1 MESVPAGVPSPVQ
14 RRERVLVQL
23 VTLLTP
29 GSAREQVLY
38 RPIEWGAERMV
49 RRHLRQVYRTR
60 LLLRGPHATMD
71 GLVAALSA
79 ASAHPQVRAV
89 DLVVNPHGTSRRLW
103 FVDGP
108 VDADEVAVAVV
119 RALTTHQRRRLRA
132 VFSTAC
138 YGMWHTDAWMRAGFC
153 VAVGS
158 RQIYADG
165 VTSLPRM
172 LRGWA
177 AGSTVR
183 DAVGDANAGWARR
196 RQDALAARY
205 YRTIGR
211 AADAGAVDS
220 ERVVDGARTMVITSD
235 PAQWRPPALPA

>member
-1 MESVPAGVPSPVQ
+1 M
-14 RRERVLVQL
+14 LVQL

-29 GSAREQVLY
+29 GHAREQALY
-38 RPIEWGAERMV
+38 RSIEWGAERTAWRYL
-49 RRHLRQVYRTR
+49 RRSYRTR
-60 LLLRGPHATMD
+60 LLLRGPEATVD
-71 GLVAALSA
+71 GLVGALST

-108 VDADEVAVAVV
+108 VDADEVSTALQ
-119 RALTTHQRRRLRA
+119 RALDAAQRRRLRT

-138 YGMWHTDAWMRAGFC
+138 YGMSHTDAWLRAGFC

-158 RQIYADG
+158 RGIYADG

-177 AGSTVR
+177 GGSTAQATV
-183 DAVGDANAGWARR
+183 DDANAAGPRG

-205 YRTIGR
+205 YRAIGR
-211 AADAGAVDS
+211 SGDADAVDS
-220 ERVVDGARTMVITSD
+220 ERVVDGARTMVITTD
-235 PAQWRPPALPA
+235 PAQWRPTSLPA